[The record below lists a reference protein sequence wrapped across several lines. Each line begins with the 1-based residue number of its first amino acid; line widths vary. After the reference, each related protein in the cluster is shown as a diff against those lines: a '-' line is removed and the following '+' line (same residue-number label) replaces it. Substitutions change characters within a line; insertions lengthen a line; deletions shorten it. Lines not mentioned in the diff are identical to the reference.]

1 MNKVVEENKIAQQN
15 VLKSFCT
22 KFLGQESIIIKP
34 EDINFIKDCLRK
46 IATYEKQKSSKSDDF
61 EDFWYAVRDSN
72 PRPSGP

>member
-34 EDINFIKDCLRK
+34 EDIDFIKDCLRK
-46 IATYEKQKSSKSDDF
+46 IATYEKK
-61 EDFWYAVRDSN
+61 YIR
-72 PRPSGP
+72 